1 MAHYVTSLCCL
12 LELPSPITR
21 CPIPHHLLY
30 PPCALHSTRHH
41 LIQYLSVWLT
51 ICLFPLER
59 KRHDNKGFVFLRLCP
74 QCKQV
79 SGIYKALSK
88 CLLNGHLSP
97 CNSLILSQPWWQKQ
111 DPAGGKK
118 TKAYTKAQLHKIL
131 RHLGNSTDLPVPG
144 AKSTN
149 HEQRGRD
156 EQKGLA
162 GGGPERKLRHVM
174 IHVKDFEFPHY
185 LWKIF
190 SRKKKITLFV
200 YFFKKQ
206 GN

>member
-1 MAHYVTSLCCL
+1 MSDQNPPHHSILFWVKLDSLYELNPTGLLTASPAALPLGYLQQQHRLFAASWWLHIGPHLRDTVLLVSSPSNSFSQTSMAHYVTSLCCL
-12 LELPSPITR
+12 LELPSPITC

-88 CLLNGHLSP
+88 RLLNGHLSP
-97 CNSLILSQPWWQKQ
+97 CNSLILSQP
-111 DPAGGKK
+111 
-118 TKAYTKAQLHKIL
+118 
-131 RHLGNSTDLPVPG
+131 
-144 AKSTN
+144 
-149 HEQRGRD
+149 
-156 EQKGLA
+156 
-162 GGGPERKLRHVM
+162 
-174 IHVKDFEFPHY
+174 
-185 LWKIF
+185 
-190 SRKKKITLFV
+190 
-200 YFFKKQ
+200 
-206 GN
+206 